1 MSDLIKHIFRAKLWL
16 NLIFNS
22 CWLDLDPH
30 MYIKIKLI
38 SKIKIEVR
46 YFNSVSD
53 ADLIGSRIRWKA
65 DRIRNYVFNT
75 AKGAI

>member
-1 MSDLIKHIFRAKLWL
+1 
-16 NLIFNS
+16 
-22 CWLDLDPH
+22 
-30 MYIKIKLI
+30 MYIKIKFI

-65 DRIRNYVFNT
+65 DWIRNYVFNT